1 MFEEMRTRDFVR
13 WMFFGIL
20 IAAFALVQ
28 LSPNPLI
35 LDVGIQ
41 LTFYVIVPVLYFGRQ
56 FQKQQVP
63 LSRVV
68 FLKGASRWL
77 LPLAGL
83 VTLSTFFSMAML
95 WLQLRVLMP
104 VAPWMVDSLLE
115 RAPFPDNTAYLITV
129 SLIVAVIG
137 PIAEEFMFRG
147 LLLKRLISKTSMWE
161 GIGTSSLLFGMLHM
175 DFFGAFLFG
184 VTASILYLLTD
195 NLLIPILLHIFHN
208 SLVVGLMFIS
218 PGWPEWLTV
227 MESADIYTKAVPNAI
242 VLFVT
247 SILIF
252 AVILRLAQS
261 LNKKNEE
268 EMYQAFLKKQRE
280 ALQNEPDHPEMP

>member
-20 IAAFALVQ
+20 VAAFILVQ
-28 LSPNPLI
+28 LSSNPLI
-35 LDVGIQ
+35 LDVGVQ

-68 FLKGASRWL
+68 FFKGAMRWL
-77 LPLAGL
+77 LPLVGL

-227 MESADIYTKAVPNAI
+227 MESTDIYTKAVPNAI

-261 LNKKNEE
+261 LNKKIEE
-268 EMYQAFLKKQRE
+268 EKYQAFLKKQQE
-280 ALQNEPDHPEMP
+280 ALQNEPHHPEMP

>member
-28 LSPNPLI
+28 LSQNPLI

-77 LPLAGL
+77 LPLTGL

-115 RAPFPDNTAYLITV
+115 RAPFPDNIAYLITV

-261 LNKKNEE
+261 LNKKKEE
-268 EMYQAFLKKQRE
+268 EKYQVFLKKQRE

>member
-20 IAAFALVQ
+20 IAAFILVQ
-28 LSPNPLI
+28 LSPNPLV
-35 LDVGIQ
+35 LDVGVQ

-63 LSRVV
+63 LSHVV
-68 FLKGASRWL
+68 FLKGALRWL

-115 RAPFPDNTAYLITV
+115 RAPFPDNIAYLITV

-184 VTASILYLLTD
+184 MTASILYLLTD

-261 LNKKNEE
+261 LNKKKEE
-268 EMYQAFLKKQRE
+268 EKYQAFLKKQRE